1 LQRVNASNPDNSY
14 LVHKIEGAPSITGS
28 RMPLGGAPLDPALI
42 ANVRAWITAGA
53 QNN

>member
-1 LQRVNASNPDNSY
+1 VLRVAAGNPDASY
-14 LVHKIEGAPSITGS
+14 LVHKIEGAAGITGS

-42 ANVRAWITAGA
+42 ANVRTWIIEGA